1 MMDELPK
8 LLQGVTRFTLF
19 FLSLGCVAWAVWP
32 DEKAVFG
39 GFMVGAIGSVLGS
52 WHLAWKT
59 MRLGDVVVAGRKPRS
74 GFGFLFRACL
84 ALLAV
89 TVSDRYLEFSA
100 TATVVGLFTA
110 PLATLLLS
118 LLANRRNRGGNSEY
132 ERGEK

>member
-19 FLSLGCVAWAVWP
+19 FLSLGCIAWAVWP

-39 GFMVGAIGSVLGS
+39 GFMVGAIGSLLGS

-59 MRLGDVVVAGRKPRS
+59 VRLGDVIVGGKKPRS
-74 GFGFLFRACL
+74 GFGFLTRACI

-89 TVSDRYLEFSA
+89 VVSDRYLGYNPA
-100 TATVVGLFTA
+100 ATVVGLFTT

-118 LLANRRNRGGNSEY
+118 LLASRRARRGNSEY